1 MMTHGS
7 VLSMP
12 SMLPFHAV
20 LLSARV
26 AAVVLLCVVCQ
37 IARVPAPR
45 PTARRPARLQRPKQS
60 APLRS
65 ARLRLAVQR
74 PTAIGLLYALS
85 ANKADSLRAPNG
97 ATPRGCGATRNM
109 SRWQIVRHDLRS
121 TVANCATQRAPCNV
135 PHAMHSVH
143 RDSNRSSDRR
153 LCRLGLNRGG
163 LQRKQLREAMRTT
176 AVFTHSAVPFGAASS
191 PT

>member
-1 MMTHGS
+1 MRQTRAAKAVRHMLSMMTHGS
-7 VLSMP
+7 VLSML

-85 ANKADSLRAPNG
+85 ANKADSLRATG
-97 ATPRGCGATRNM
+97 
-109 SRWQIVRHDLRS
+109 RHHAAA
-121 TVANCATQRAPCNV
+121 VQRATC
-135 PHAMHSVH
+135 
-143 RDSNRSSDRR
+143 
-153 LCRLGLNRGG
+153 RGG
-163 LQRKQLREAMRTT
+163 RSCDMICVALWQTAPRSGRHATSHMQCTAYTGTRIEAATGDYVGW
-176 AVFTHSAVPFGAASS
+176 A
-191 PT
+191 